1 MADAHVSELF
11 NRDFNLPTGEDKM
24 DKELL
29 PAAMQKRKGDFGK
42 KGNSKWTHLANEDT
56 TNFNPLTKV
65 SESIAFRLQ

>member
-29 PAAMQKRKGDFGK
+29 PAAM
-42 KGNSKWTHLANEDT
+42 
-56 TNFNPLTKV
+56 
-65 SESIAFRLQ
+65 